1 MRWRD
6 LKTADLV
13 RAREA
18 VAAWRAGHPQGTAD
32 EMVGAVGATFSDE
45 GWPVVLRGILFAVD
59 RHNARD
65 LTGVITGQAGA
76 AR

>member
-1 MRWRD
+1 
-6 LKTADLV
+6 
-13 RAREA
+13 
-18 VAAWRAGHPQGTAD
+18 
-32 EMVGAVGATFSDE
+32 MVGAVGATFSDE
-45 GWPVVLRGILFAVD
+45 GWSVVLRGILFAVD